1 MWPPRHWREMAMA
14 TVRDDVIPTLER
26 SSLFAGLSRDEIRE
40 AAERFDD
47 STYLAGHGVLTEGL
61 SGPDFFIILEGEA
74 DVLVDGRVVHH
85 LRAGDFFGEVA
96 ALDGKQRT
104 ASIKA
109 TTRLRCLTLGDGTFR
124 QFLIEHPIIAVNLLP
139 EIVRRF
145 RSVSTEA
152 HTHEDKGKA
161 N

>member
-1 MWPPRHWREMAMA
+1 MA
-14 TVRDDVIPTLER
+14 TVRDDVIPTLEK
-26 SSLFAGLSRDEIRE
+26 SPLFAGLSRDQIRA

-74 DVLVDGRVVHH
+74 DVIVDGKIVHH
-85 LRAGDFFGEVA
+85 LGPGDFFGEVA
-96 ALDGKQRT
+96 ALDGKERT

-109 TTRLRCLTLGDGTFR
+109 TTRLRCLTLGDGSFR
-124 QFLIEHPIIAVNLLP
+124 QFLIENPIIAVNLLP

-145 RSVSTEA
+145 RSVSPHAEQ
-152 HTHEDKGKA
+152 DGS
-161 N
+161 

>member
-1 MWPPRHWREMAMA
+1 MA

-26 SSLFAGLSRDEIRE
+26 SALFAGLSREQIRV

-47 STYLAGHGVLTEGL
+47 ATYLVGHGVLTEGR

-74 DVLVDGRVVHH
+74 DVVVEGQVVHH

-104 ASIKA
+104 ASIRA
-109 TTRLRCLTLGDGTFR
+109 TTRLRCLTLGDGSFR
-124 QFLIEHPIIAVNLLP
+124 EFLIANPIIAVNLLP

-145 RSVSTEA
+145 RAVATNA
-152 HTHEDKGKA
+152 RTVAEDRA
-161 N
+161 AE

>member
-1 MWPPRHWREMAMA
+1 MA
-14 TVRDDVIPTLER
+14 TVRDDVIPTLEK
-26 SSLFAGLSRDEIRE
+26 SSLFAGLSRDQIRA

-47 STYLAGHGVLTEGL
+47 SSYLAGHSVLSEGL

-74 DVLVDGRVVHH
+74 DVIVDGNVVHH
-85 LRAGDFFGEVA
+85 LGSGDFFGEVA

-109 TTRLRCLTLGDGTFR
+109 TTRLRCLTLGDGSFR
-124 QFLIEHPIIAVNLLP
+124 QFLIENPIIAVNLLP

-145 RSVSTEA
+145 RSVAPYAQPEK
-152 HTHEDKGKA
+152 DRK
-161 N
+161 

>member
-1 MWPPRHWREMAMA
+1 MAS
-14 TVRDDVIPTLER
+14 VRDDVIPTLER
-26 SSLFAGLSRDEIRE
+26 SSLFAGLSRDQIR
-40 AAERFDD
+40 AAADRFDD

-74 DVLVDGRVVHH
+74 DVIVDGKVIHH
-85 LRAGDFFGEVA
+85 LGPGDFFGEVA

-104 ASIKA
+104 ATIKA

-124 QFLIEHPIIAVNLLP
+124 QFLIDNPIIAVNLLP

-145 RSVSTEA
+145 RSLS
-152 HTHEDKGKA
+152 GQP
-161 N
+161 

>member
-1 MWPPRHWREMAMA
+1 MAS
-14 TVRDDVIPTLER
+14 VRDDVIPILEK
-26 SSLFAGLSRDEIRE
+26 SSLFAGLSRDQIRT
-40 AAERFDD
+40 AANRFDD

-74 DVLVDGRVVHH
+74 DVIVDGKVIHH
-85 LRAGDFFGEVA
+85 LGAGDFFGEVA

-104 ASIKA
+104 ATIKA

-124 QFLIEHPIIAVNLLP
+124 QFLIDNPIIAVNLLP

-145 RSVSTEA
+145 RSVAPYAQPE
-152 HTHEDKGKA
+152 KGKK
-161 N
+161 

>member
-1 MWPPRHWREMAMA
+1 MAS
-14 TVRDDVIPTLER
+14 VRDDVIPTLER
-26 SSLFAGLSRDEIRE
+26 SPLFAGLRRDQIRK

-74 DVLVDGRVVHH
+74 DVIIDGKVVHH
-85 LRAGDFFGEVA
+85 LHAGDFFGEVA

-104 ASIKA
+104 ASVKA
-109 TTRLRCLTLGDGTFR
+109 TSRLRCLTLGDGSFR
-124 QFLIEHPIIAVNLLP
+124 GFLIDNPIIAVNLLP

-145 RSVSTEA
+145 RSVA
-152 HTHEDKGKA
+152 A
-161 N
+161 NAPALADDGSASN